1 MISVSLD
8 VGSSSKSRPQNE
20 QAQRPKPQNC
30 LGGAIGGRDGCWRTG
45 MCSGS
50 AKWSSRWC
58 IDRSRTDDDI
68 PWKMQMHIG
77 GIPQKMQN
85 RWWYPHPTFTLNTPI
100 LWSRTCD
107 FIPISAMVSFGVLNI
122 WTGDGWFYHL
132 FFFRMET
139 GPLIDLWWF
148 ISFKWSF
155 SIAKLNHHRLSLN
168 FRLGGDQLQ
177 HLKPWGLP
185 WFPQVQLHLSSSFGA
200 AFIAS
205 VPGNVRAGW
214 FRNTVGNWHHSGSVM
229 GILEIFGNEV
239 VGECWG

>member
-1 MISVSLD
+1 MISPSHVHVKHPHSMIPN
-8 VGSSSKSRPQNE
+8 VRFHPY
-20 QAQRPKPQNC
+20 
-30 LGGAIGGRDGCWRTG
+30 IRDGFVWG
-45 MCSGS
+45 VKYMN
-50 AKWSSRWC
+50 
-58 IDRSRTDDDI
+58 
-68 PWKMQMHIG
+68 G
-77 GIPQKMQN
+77 GWM
-85 RWWYPHPTFTLNTPI
+85 I
-100 LWSRTCD
+100 LPS
-107 FIPISAMVSFGVLNI
+107 
-122 WTGDGWFYHL
+122 